1 MARLSYDGPLG
12 THLAFNRQAVLTVI
26 PPVFVMRLLEVTR
39 TAYVLIAAGTLA
51 TLLMAILVG
60 AGGLDR
66 LSNNGNVNGTV
77 ALQALGLYWLLG
89 VLVVLAITYRRRYW
103 KQYLVTVGSVVLTC
117 AAMELTLRVLY
128 PALGLPKFR
137 HLYSAQQHHVGEPNR
152 DFHLGYFEGEHIF
165 VHTNDDGLRS
175 KYSRKEFQSMGT
187 RIACLGDSFTFG
199 SWVQDDEAFPSQLEH
214 RLRKK
219 LGRQDV
225 GVLNAGIMSY
235 SPLVQEKMLQRVVQH
250 YNPQVVLL
258 MLDCTDIGDDYDYGL
273 DYNPD
278 RKEPGP
284 FNGPA
289 LSRPY
294 PYYGALWRLLNPYHN
309 VIMAPAH
316 LVRRLTSSHQP
327 FDPHAYY
334 KFHLEINGAVET
346 ERFFIYRHP
355 LEVTRPYFDAT
366 WQNINR
372 IAKKCR
378 EIDARFILVVSPR
391 FHHWNPKE
399 CPRNWESFA
408 YGLDDPHEYAIFDYF
423 EQQAT
428 IASFSVHTMLEEFQ
442 ATSEFPLVFDTDPHW
457 NAKGHRFVAERMVEL
472 LVREAADVLGDHP

>member
-1 MARLSYDGPLG
+1 
-12 THLAFNRQAVLTVI
+12 
-26 PPVFVMRLLEVTR
+26 MRLFEVTR
-39 TAYVLIAAGTLA
+39 TAYLLIAAGTLA

-66 LSNNGNVNGTV
+66 LSNDGSVDGTV
-77 ALQALGLYWLLG
+77 ALQALGLYWVLG
-89 VLVVLAITYRRRYW
+89 VLIVLAVTYRRRYW
-103 KQYLVTVGSVVLTC
+103 KQYLLTVGAVVLACGTL
-117 AAMELTLRVLY
+117 EVTLRVLY
-128 PALGLPKFR
+128 PALSLPKFR
-137 HLYSAQQHHVGEPNR
+137 HLWSAQQHHVAEANR
-152 DFHLGYFEGEHIF
+152 DFHLGYFEGEHVF
-165 VHTNDDGLRS
+165 VHTNNDGLRS
-175 KYSRKEFQSMGT
+175 QYDRTQFQALGT

-199 SWVQDDEAFPSQLEH
+199 SWVQDDEAFPSQLEQ

-235 SPLVQEKMLQRVVQH
+235 SPLLQEKMLQRVVQH
-250 YNPQVVLL
+250 YKPQLVLL

-273 DYNPD
+273 DYDPQ
-278 RKEPGP
+278 RQEPGP

-309 VIMAPAH
+309 AILAPVH
-316 LVRRLTSSHQP
+316 LVRRLGSSHQP

-355 LEVTRPYFDAT
+355 LQVTRPYFDAS
-366 WQNINR
+366 WENIKR
-372 IAKKCR
+372 IEEKCR
-378 EIDARFILVVSPR
+378 EIGARFILVVSPR

-399 CPRNWESFA
+399 CPHNWEAFA
-408 YGLDDPHEYAIFDYF
+408 YGLDEPHQDAIFDYF
-423 EQQAT
+423 DEQAT
-428 IASFSVHTMLEEFQ
+428 TASFPVHTMLKEFQ
-442 ATSEFPLVFDTDPHW
+442 ATRESPLVFQTDPHW
-457 NAKGHRFVAERMVEL
+457 NSRGHRFVAERLVEL
-472 LVREAADVLGDHP
+472 LAREAPEVLGEQQ